1 MSRGKTLSRL
11 LLLTAFAVP
20 LTIYAGSFV
29 LNEQSV
35 TGLGV
40 AFASGAAAEDAST
53 LFFNPAGIVLLD
65 RGELQLGTNVVIPS
79 AQFRNEG
86 TRYNLPGTPFNGLL
100 IAGNN
105 GGDGGVTHIIPNL
118 YLTQPVF
125 RNNGYGDLSIGFGLS
140 APFGLETDYDP
151 GWVGRYAS
159 LRSKLVTID
168 IQPTI
173 SYRLFN
179 RLSFGASVDVQRASG
194 RLTQA
199 IDFGLASRNSLV
211 MIGPWALPLVR
222 CLNIERTTIATHFS
236 RMAESVSVI
245 VLQLI
250 IAWMDTLTSATC
262 L

>member
-1 MSRGKTLSRL
+1 MSHGKILSRL
-11 LLLTAFAVP
+11 LFLTAFVVP
-20 LTIYAGSFV
+20 LTVYAGSFV

-35 TGLGV
+35 SGLGV
-40 AFASGAAAEDAST
+40 AFASGAAGAEDASI

-65 RGELQLGTNVVIPS
+65 RGELQLAANAVIPS
-79 AQFRNEG
+79 AEFRNEG

-125 RNNGYGDLSIGFGLS
+125 RNTAYGDLSIGLGLS

-179 RLSFGASVDVQRASG
+179 RLSFGWVS
-194 RLTQA
+194 
-199 IDFGLASRNSLV
+199 
-211 MIGPWALPLVR
+211 M
-222 CLNIERTTIATHFS
+222 FS
-236 RMAESVSVI
+236 ARPGV
-245 VLQLI
+245 
-250 IAWMDTLTSATC
+250 
-262 L
+262 